1 MNRRH
6 IQTFYTV
13 FFLAAL
19 VVKALPVQAIEYL
32 HADWR
37 QGGLVIGKLEAG
49 ASLQLNGEPVMQGED
64 GIFVIGFGRYAPET
78 AILKQVSAS
87 GESVEYRFSVEQREF
102 DIQYIE
108 GISKK
113 IMSPDENDLK
123 RIAADAERVRQAR
136 ERRDSRDN
144 FSQGFTWPILGPVT
158 GVYGSQRYYNG
169 VPKSPH
175 YGVDV
180 AASEGAAVR
189 APAPGIVTLADAD
202 QFYSGG
208 TLIIDHGHGL
218 SSTFLHLSRLLVEV
232 GQRVETGDLIAEV
245 GATGRATGAHLDWR
259 MNWFQ
264 ERIDPELLVPPMQQM
279 QAE

>member
-1 MNRRH
+1 MFQSWRV
-6 IQTFYTV
+6 IWLVGAMFWM
-13 FFLAAL
+13 LCAAPFA
-19 VVKALPVQAIEYL
+19 VAIEYL
-32 HADWR
+32 HADWQ
-37 QGGLVIGKLEAG
+37 QGGLVIGKLEPG
-49 ASLQLNGEPVMQGED
+49 MSLELNGTPVTQGED
-64 GIFVIGFGRYAPET
+64 GVFVIGFGRYAPEEARLT
-78 AILKQVSAS
+78 LLSDQ
-87 GESVEYRFSVEQREF
+87 GDRVEYRYSVKQRKF

-113 IMSPDENDLK
+113 IMSPDEEALK

-136 ERRDSRDN
+136 KRNDPRDN
-144 FSQGFTWPILGPVT
+144 FSKGFVWPIHGPVT

-175 YGVDV
+175 YGVDI
-180 AASEGAAVR
+180 AAPTGAPVK
-189 APAPGIVTLADAD
+189 APAPGIVTLADPD

-218 SSTFLHLSRLLVEV
+218 SSTFLHLSRMLVSE
-232 GQRVETGDLIAEV
+232 GDRVETGDIVAEV
-245 GATGRATGAHLDWR
+245 GASGRATGPHLDWR

-264 ERIDPELLVPPMQQM
+264 ERIDPQLLVPAME